1 MRNRVQQWGIG
12 FPNSGLK
19 NAFLSARRLCMG
31 VLLAWVSVGG
41 CKDPYLPEYE
51 PGDTAPIL
59 IVEGFIDIHGPAS
72 VYTLGLARPVA
83 DGQSEGTNTPVTGGN
98 IAIESEA
105 GAIYHSQAGETAG
118 AYIIAHPALPLNT
131 QYRLRIRVGADEY
144 LSDFVEPKQ
153 SPAITAVDWEVTP
166 EGLQLY
172 VSTED
177 PTNDSRYY
185 RWEFEET
192 WRFSAKYISQVLLEN
207 GEFRDRSTAERISI
221 CFQSDQSRDLLIGTT
236 AGLAA
241 DVIHRHPIQLIAP
254 SSEKLQ
260 YRYSILVKQR
270 AISEEA
276 FIYWDIIKKNSED
289 LGDIFSPLPSEIRG
303 NLRHV
308 STASKRVVGMVEAA
322 GLSEKRIFVDMTHLP
337 GVWVAQSDFN
347 NNCELFENTVE
358 NARDFLLSNPNY
370 IPVFGDPRNPASP
383 YPTHYT
389 YAPRRC
395 VDCTLRGTLDPP
407 VFWED

>member
-1 MRNRVQQWGIG
+1 
-12 FPNSGLK
+12 
-19 NAFLSARRLCMG
+19 MG
-31 VLLAWVSVGG
+31 VLLAWVGMAG

-51 PGDTAPIL
+51 PGDTEPIL

-72 VYTLGLARPVA
+72 AYTLGFARPVTDGGA
-83 DGQSEGTNTPVTGGN
+83 DRANIPVSGGD
-98 IAIESEA
+98 IAIESET
-105 GAIYHSQAGETAG
+105 GAIYHSQAGDTVG
-118 AYIIAHPALPLNT
+118 AYVIMHPVLPLNT
-131 QYRLRIRVGADEY
+131 QYRLRIRVGQDEY
-144 LSDFVEPKQ
+144 LSDFVQPKQ
-153 SPAITAVDWEVTP
+153 SPEITAVDWAVTP

-177 PTNDSRYY
+177 PANDSRYY

-207 GEFRDRSTAERISI
+207 GEFRDRNAEERISI
-221 CFQSDQSRDLLIGTT
+221 CFKSDHSRDLLIATT
-236 AGLAA
+236 AGLAV
-241 DVIHRHPIQLIAP
+241 DVIHRHPIQLIPP

-260 YRYSILVKQR
+260 YRYSVLVKQR

-276 FIYWDIIKKNSED
+276 FMYWGIIKKNSED
-289 LGDIFSPLPSEIRG
+289 LGDIFSPLPSEISG

-308 STASKRVVGMVEAA
+308 SDASKRVVGMVEAT
-322 GLSEKRIFVDMTHLP
+322 GLSEKRIFVDMHHLP
-337 GVWVAQSDFN
+337 GTWVTQNDFYDQ
-347 NNCELFENTVE
+347 CALFEGTVE
-358 NARDFLLSNPNY
+358 LAREFLLSNPGY
-370 IPVFGDPRNPASP
+370 IPVFGDARNPASP
-383 YPTHYT
+383 YPTHYS